1 MFTYLLSFF
10 FFFFYSEVLFLCTGQ
25 AEMLLRTAE
34 GAIEQ
39 FDSKLEIFKD
49 RVTEQQDEMQS
60 MRSVFSRLEQASN
73 ELRTADAYKAH
84 DIQELKRSAQQ
95 VEMRLTNLY
104 HSLDQYVGNIRWDVK
119 TYLDHLCANND
130 LQC

>member
-1 MFTYLLSFF
+1 
-10 FFFFYSEVLFLCTGQ
+10 
-25 AEMLLRTAE
+25 MLLRTAE
-34 GAIEQ
+34 GAIEH
-39 FDSKLEIFKD
+39 FDAKLEVFKD

-60 MRSVFSRLEQASN
+60 MRSVFGRLEQASN

-84 DIQELKRSAQQ
+84 DIQELKRGAQQ
-95 VEMRLTNLY
+95 LEMRLTNLY
-104 HSLDQYVGNIRWDVK
+104 HSLDQYIGNIRWDVK